1 MHLHDSAGLYGA
13 EAVILSLSKALEMT
27 QYHAVIG
34 CLIGMDH
41 EKSEFGKA
49 AEENKFDVEY
59 LRMRN
64 KIDLSVVLRLGK
76 LIRERDIK
84 LIHAHGYKSN
94 LIGLLASKLLHVPT
108 ITTNHLFPLMPLEDR
123 KLQFYSRIDV
133 SFTMKRLWKIV
144 AVSEE
149 IRDKLIAKGV
159 EDLKIA
165 IIDNGIDIEKYAAP
179 NEVDKSALR
188 ESLQI
193 RKDSFVV
200 GTFGRL
206 TYQKGQIY
214 LLEAAKTV
222 LADNIPVV
230 FLIAGDGPLR
240 VQLERQADDLN
251 IAQNVKFLGFR
262 KDTADLLGI
271 MDLFVM
277 SSLDEGLPM
286 AMIEAMASC
295 TPVVVTSVGGIPKV
309 VKDSENG
316 ILVAARDSTML
327 ARKMASLLRNKQL
340 RDELANNAFQTVKE
354 FHSKE
359 TMCSKYL
366 EIYDDI
372 IAQQQ
377 YS

>member
-34 CLIGMDH
+34 CLIGTDN
-41 EKSEFGKA
+41 EKSEFERA

-64 KIDLSVVLRLGK
+64 RIDASVVLRLGK

-94 LIGLLASKLLHVPT
+94 LIGLLASKLFHVPT

-149 IRDKLIAKGV
+149 IKDKLIARGV
-159 EDLKIA
+159 EDSKLA
-165 IIDNGIDIEKYAAP
+165 IIDNGIDIEKYTSS
-179 NEVDKSALR
+179 NEVRKSTLR

-193 RKDSFVV
+193 GKDSFVV

-206 TYQKGQIY
+206 TGQKGQIY
-214 LLEAAKTV
+214 LLEAAKAV
-222 LADNIPVV
+222 LAENLPVV

-240 VQLERQADDLN
+240 THLERRAHDLN
-251 IAQNVKFLGFR
+251 IAQDVKFLGFR
-262 KDTADLLGI
+262 RDTADLLGI
-271 MDLFVM
+271 MDLFVI

-286 AMIEAMASC
+286 AMMEAMASH
-295 TPVVVTSVGGIPKV
+295 TPVIVTSVGGIPKV
-309 VKDSENG
+309 VKDCENG
-316 ILVAARDSTML
+316 ILVAARDSAML
-327 ARKMASLLRNKQL
+327 ARK
-340 RDELANNAFQTVKE
+340 
-354 FHSKE
+354 
-359 TMCSKYL
+359 
-366 EIYDDI
+366 
-372 IAQQQ
+372 IA
-377 YS
+377 